1 MFEDAHIERKSVGS
15 MEPAATFAL
24 GDAASIN
31 VSKSTQDVINL
42 EMDKLVSVIREEL
55 VAEVKSGNK
64 DNKETLSK
72 VISATEDNTRAV
84 RKIM

>member
-1 MFEDAHIERKSVGS
+1 
-15 MEPAATFAL
+15 MEPAATFSL

-31 VSKSTQDVINL
+31 VSKETQDSINL
-42 EMDKLVSVIREEL
+42 EMGKLVSVIREEL
-55 VAEVKSGNK
+55 VAEVKSANK
-64 DNKETLSK
+64 DNKETLGR